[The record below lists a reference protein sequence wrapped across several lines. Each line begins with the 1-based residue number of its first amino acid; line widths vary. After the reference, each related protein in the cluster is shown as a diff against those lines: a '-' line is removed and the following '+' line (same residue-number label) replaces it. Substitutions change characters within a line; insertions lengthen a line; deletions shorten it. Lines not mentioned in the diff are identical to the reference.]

1 MASTDDKERNY
12 VTLAIDSWSCENVN
26 HFSQLLLFCDIQ
38 HSRYKCQSSDAV
50 SHTGEDAFSTFL
62 QFLLLSLFTFLL

>member
-12 VTLAIDSWSCENVN
+12 VTLAIDSWSCEKCKSFF
-26 HFSQLLLFCDIQ
+26 HSFFFCDIQ

-62 QFLLLSLFTFLL
+62 QFLPPALFTFLL